1 MSTSHSYAY
10 PTVNSS
16 CLKVARCELVRLL
29 INEQSAH
36 AWIVDCP
43 VTITINGCKAWGEHR
58 TTPPHTREL
67 IISQS
72 RSKDFPGFS
81 VGWSCGARSASWQS
95 ATIRWF
101 LTIETYCSASIV
113 EEYLILP
120 LDPPQLTACTS
131 ILERNQTEII
141 RI

>member
-1 MSTSHSYAY
+1 MRGLWIVQLPSPSMA
-10 PTVNSS
+10 
-16 CLKVARCELVRLL
+16 VRLGV
-29 INEQSAH
+29 NTE
-36 AWIVDCP
+36 
-43 VTITINGCKAWGEHR
+43 
-58 TTPPHTREL
+58 PHHPILESF

-141 RI
+141 RICIMDIWITEP